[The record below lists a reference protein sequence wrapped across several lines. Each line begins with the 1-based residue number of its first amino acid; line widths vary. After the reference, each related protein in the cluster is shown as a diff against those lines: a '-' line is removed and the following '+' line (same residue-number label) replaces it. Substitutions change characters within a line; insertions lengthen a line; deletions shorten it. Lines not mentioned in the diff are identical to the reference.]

1 MVCQGSL
8 RVRCE
13 PRHASLGVA
22 LGKRVLLGLG
32 LADWPPRD
40 RWFSPAVSRFSCLS
54 GIASSSG
61 DRAPSV
67 APWGLRDP
75 SWRRPPL
82 LLVDLVDGIIEG
94 LHDMESIEHE
104 LGVGAMCLNGTHEGL
119 AHVAVGVEDPGLHPD
134 RASFFARP

>member
-1 MVCQGSL
+1 M
-8 RVRCE
+8 
-13 PRHASLGVA
+13 
-22 LGKRVLLGLG
+22 
-32 LADWPPRD
+32 
-40 RWFSPAVSRFSCLS
+40 
-54 GIASSSG
+54 
-61 DRAPSV
+61 
-67 APWGLRDP
+67 
-75 SWRRPPL
+75 